1 MSQPLAS
8 PSFRL
13 LSQGCGEPGPRGS
26 SFQPRERHLR
36 AFVYSLH
43 ALNIRPALAFVHA
56 WGPGTEWAGE
66 GLGFGSPDLAG
77 GEGRVTLRHPGEQ
90 ESASDAG
97 GRHPGHGSRLCR
109 GLEGRGRAQPGG
121 TCQRAQ
127 AGSTPPHP
135 AETLLPNPPQR
146 AGQVLGWP
154 FQGRLLPTSFGKG
167 ARKYETRA
175 GCREQEFCKW
185 HHLYV
190 WPGNRRV
197 TTPPHPSP
205 SSRSGCCTRTVSAH
219 GCTATFPSPGAARG
233 GWSWGLVAEG
243 ADRPRALSG
252 TN

>member
-1 MSQPLAS
+1 MGNTETSWGARVSQRRRGKAPR
-8 PSFRL
+8 PR
-13 LSQGCGEPGPRGS
+13 EPPVPRPRGER
-26 SFQPRERHLR
+26 QGPARRHLPK
-36 AFVYSLH
+36 SSG
-43 ALNIRPALAFVHA
+43 
-56 WGPGTEWAGE
+56 WGPPLHT
-66 GLGFGSPDLAG
+66 P
-77 GEGRVTLRHPGEQ
+77 LRPC
-90 ESASDAG
+90 S
-97 GRHPGHGSRLCR
+97 L
-109 GLEGRGRAQPGG
+109 
-121 TCQRAQ
+121 T
-127 AGSTPPHP
+127 
-135 AETLLPNPPQR
+135 PPQR
-146 AGQVLGWP
+146 AGQELGWP

-233 GWSWGLVAEG
+233 GWSWGLVVEG

>member
-43 ALNIRPALAFVHA
+43 ALNIPPALAFVHA

-66 GLGFGSPDLAG
+66 GLGFGSPDPAG

-97 GRHPGHGSRLCR
+97 GRHPGHVSRLCR

-135 AETLLPNPPQR
+135 AETLLPNPPPESR
-146 AGQVLGWP
+146 TGAGVA
-154 FQGRLLPTSFGKG
+154 LPGPPPSHQF
-167 ARKYETRA
+167 RKR
-175 GCREQEFCKW
+175 GQEI
-185 HHLYV
+185 
-190 WPGNRRV
+190 
-197 TTPPHPSP
+197 
-205 SSRSGCCTRTVSAH
+205 
-219 GCTATFPSPGAARG
+219 
-233 GWSWGLVAEG
+233 
-243 ADRPRALSG
+243 
-252 TN
+252 